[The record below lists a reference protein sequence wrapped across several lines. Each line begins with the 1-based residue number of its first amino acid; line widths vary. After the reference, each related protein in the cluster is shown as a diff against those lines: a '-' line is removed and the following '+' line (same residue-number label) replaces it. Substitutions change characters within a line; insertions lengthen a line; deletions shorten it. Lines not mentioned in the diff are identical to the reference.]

1 MAPTGAT
8 TAGTPATTPPIH
20 PASDLERTMT
30 PARIPAIA
38 LPLVLVAALAAGC
51 GIADPYDKA
60 DAAPAQTAAAP
71 SATAAVPAP
80 TAPPAAPPATRAA
93 VPTAKRPEAV
103 IRRFAKTYMNWT
115 FDELADTRR

>member
-51 GIADPYDKA
+51 GIADPYDQA

-71 SATAAVPAP
+71 RATAARPPPARPAP
-80 TAPPAAPPATRAA
+80 PGRRPPPRPPRRRRPRPRCPPRSGPRPSSGASPR
-93 VPTAKRPEAV
+93 PT
-103 IRRFAKTYMNWT
+103 
-115 FDELADTRR
+115 